1 MCVIWGQR
9 VKDDGH
15 IEFYKN
21 RHISETALPIQA
33 KLQNSIVQSI
43 SINHCDYHVIVS
55 KVKVMPGDSILIMPL
70 CACV

>member
-9 VKDDGH
+9 VKGDGH

-21 RHISETALPIQA
+21 RYISETVQPSQA
-33 KLQNSIVQSI
+33 ILQNGIVQNI
-43 SINHCDYHVIVS
+43 LINPYDYYVFVS
-55 KVKVMPGDSILIMPL
+55 KVKVMPGDSIVILPQ